1 MSPIPFH
8 CHECDKPTV
17 NKAGICDDC
26 ESEIYAEGLRTLK
39 LDDEEKKKE
48 YFQGTRVPKE
58 KEEE

>member
-1 MSPIPFH
+1 MSPMPFH

-17 NKAGICDDC
+17 NKTGICDDC